1 MCLERSGDGYTL
13 TLHLL
18 CKIFTGQVNIPSSY
32 AFSLEVVCSLKKR
45 RSFQIGFCRQG
56 KTAVK
61 MRMLFQNSSC
71 TGLYF
76 SEQFVLVVSSPAF
89 MDEYEK
95 IEEQLQ
101 KQYTSYLEKFH
112 NLTYLEQLL
121 DDQHRT
127 EQEMFEVKQL
137 RNAQQDS
144 VFSSPWLYSRKCCN
158 TCYLL
163 QNQL

>member
-1 MCLERSGDGYTL
+1 
-13 TLHLL
+13 
-18 CKIFTGQVNIPSSY
+18 
-32 AFSLEVVCSLKKR
+32 
-45 RSFQIGFCRQG
+45 
-56 KTAVK
+56 
-61 MRMLFQNSSC
+61 
-71 TGLYF
+71 
-76 SEQFVLVVSSPAF
+76 

-158 TCYLL
+158 TC
-163 QNQL
+163 